1 MVSLIVFERSG
12 GGKKNLAHESDS
24 VRTVWRWVKKQ
35 NKKNLSG
42 ETGGLCTTN
51 VKESLLRGLVATS
64 FVIFLVHTKKI
75 IDKYK
80 LYARKNKKT
89 LL

>member
-24 VRTVWRWVKKQ
+24 VRTVWRWEKKKQ

-42 ETGGLCTTN
+42 EAG
-51 VKESLLRGLVATS
+51 E
-64 FVIFLVHTKKI
+64 
-75 IDKYK
+75 
-80 LYARKNKKT
+80 
-89 LL
+89 